1 MVTCLK
7 LISQID
13 VSPKIFSL
21 THIPNFEK
29 DSRLLSY
36 FS

>member
-1 MVTCLK
+1 MCLK

-13 VSPKIFSL
+13 VSPKIFSF

-29 DSRLLSY
+29 DIIGC
-36 FS
+36 